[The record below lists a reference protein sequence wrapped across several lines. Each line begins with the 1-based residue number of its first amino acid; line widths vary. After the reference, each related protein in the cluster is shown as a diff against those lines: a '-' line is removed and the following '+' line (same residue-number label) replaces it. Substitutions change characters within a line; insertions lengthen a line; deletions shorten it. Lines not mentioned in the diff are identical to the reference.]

1 MRKIHVFLHEIKIGN
16 VAPMGG
22 FWFVREF
29 LRIGNGIAS
38 INCNGFGSRLCFSK
52 IFDTEWPSEKVTV
65 GRTDAARQWLRV
77 RYRMDQWVGTRLIWL
92 LFQAKSAHCRDFTNF
107 LSHTKKCCFYAFS
120 LHKQKTIKKDK
131 KRAFFGFSPLVLC
144 ILRIFFFF

>member
-1 MRKIHVFLHEIKIGN
+1 MGGDEADLTFIPSLQFYIKIFYI
-16 VAPMGG
+16 V
-22 FWFVREF
+22 
-29 LRIGNGIAS
+29 IT
-38 INCNGFGSRLCFSK
+38 FGSRLCFSK

-120 LHKQKTIKKDK
+120 LSRQKTIKKDK
-131 KRAFFGFSPLVLC
+131 KRAFFGFSPLVLW
-144 ILRIFFFF
+144 ILRIFSFFSK